1 MTFSIQVYHRTVI
14 EGQKIKEIAEPGGYN
29 HAAHIQFPVL
39 FSESEK
45 MKKRLI
51 STIEKCCPA
60 NLGTSLNTI

>member
-1 MTFSIQVYHRTVI
+1 M
-14 EGQKIKEIAEPGGYN
+14 KEIVEPGGYN

-45 MKKRLI
+45 MKKLLI

-60 NLGTSLNTI
+60 NLGTSLNII